1 MKLINIKEMKCLR
14 KEMGYKNSQKLS
26 KLLGFGSATISRW
39 ECGMSPMSKSHGLM
53 VEAFLKIP
61 SFREF
66 ILGKNGIDMM
76 GQGEWIDEGMF
87 EIHPSDLEDVMKYVN
102 EKVELRMTKLKLE
115 GLEKE
120 YHDFIKEQRK
130 DVKRNTRKI
139 KEITKTINSL
149 H

>member
-1 MKLINIKEMKCLR
+1 MQLMNIKEMKRLR
-14 KEMGYKNSQKLS
+14 KEMGYKNSQKLA

-39 ECGMSPMSKSHGLM
+39 ECGMSPISKSHGLM
-53 VEAFLKIP
+53 VEAFLTIP

-76 GQGEWIDEGMF
+76 GQGEWINEGMF

-120 YHDFIKEQRK
+120 YHAFIKK
-130 DVKRNTRKI
+130 STREI
-139 KEITKTINSL
+139 KEISKTINNV

>member
-39 ECGMSPMSKSHGLM
+39 ECGISPMSKSHGLM

-120 YHDFIKEQRK
+120 YHDFIKK
-130 DVKRNTRKI
+130 STREI
-139 KEITKTINSL
+139 KEISKTMNNV

>member
-1 MKLINIKEMKCLR
+1 MQLMNIKEMKRLR
-14 KEMGYKNSQKLS
+14 KEMGYKNSQKLA

-39 ECGMSPMSKSHGLM
+39 ECGFSPMSKSHGLM

-66 ILGKNGIDMM
+66 ILSKNGIDMM

-120 YHDFIKEQRK
+120 YHDFIKK
-130 DVKRNTRKI
+130 STREI
-139 KEITKTINSL
+139 KEISKTITNV

>member
-14 KEMGYKNSQKLS
+14 KEMGYKNSQNLS

-39 ECGMSPMSKSHGLM
+39 ECGISPMSKSHGLM

-76 GQGEWIDEGMF
+76 GQGEWVDEGMF

-120 YHDFIKEQRK
+120 YHDFIKK
-130 DVKRNTRKI
+130 STREI
-139 KEITKTINSL
+139 KEISKTITNV

>member
-87 EIHPSDLEDVMKYVN
+87 EIHPSDLEDVMKYIN

-120 YHDFIKEQRK
+120 YHDFIKK
-130 DVKRNTRKI
+130 STREI
-139 KEITKTINSL
+139 KEISKTITNV

>member
-1 MKLINIKEMKCLR
+1 MQLMNIKEMKRLR
-14 KEMGYKNSQKLS
+14 KEMGYKNSQKLA

-39 ECGMSPMSKSHGLM
+39 ECGFSPMSKSHGLM
-53 VEAFLKIP
+53 VEAFLTIP

-76 GQGEWIDEGMF
+76 GQGEWINEGMF
-87 EIHPSDLEDVMKYVN
+87 EIHPSDLEDVMKYIN

-120 YHDFIKEQRK
+120 YHDFIKK
-130 DVKRNTRKI
+130 STREI
-139 KEITKTINSL
+139 KEISKTITNV

>member
-1 MKLINIKEMKCLR
+1 MQLMNIKEMKRLR
-14 KEMGYKNSQKLS
+14 KEMGYKNSQKLA

-39 ECGMSPMSKSHGLM
+39 ECGFSPMSKSHGLM
-53 VEAFLKIP
+53 VEAFLTIP

-76 GQGEWIDEGMF
+76 GQGEWINEGMF

-120 YHDFIKEQRK
+120 YHAFIKK
-130 DVKRNTRKI
+130 STREI
-139 KEITKTINSL
+139 KEISKTIDNV

>member
-39 ECGMSPMSKSHGLM
+39 ECGISPMSKSHGLM

-120 YHDFIKEQRK
+120 YHDFIKK
-130 DVKRNTRKI
+130 STREI
-139 KEITKTINSL
+139 KEISKTITNV

>member
-76 GQGEWIDEGMF
+76 GQGEWINEGMF

-120 YHDFIKEQRK
+120 YHAFIKK
-130 DVKRNTRKI
+130 STREI
-139 KEITKTINSL
+139 KEISKTIDNV

>member
-1 MKLINIKEMKCLR
+1 MQLMNIKEMKRLR
-14 KEMGYKNSQKLS
+14 KEMGYKNSQKLA

-39 ECGMSPMSKSHGLM
+39 ECGFSPMSKSHGLM
-53 VEAFLKIP
+53 VEAFLTIP

-76 GQGEWIDEGMF
+76 GQGKWIDEGMF

-120 YHDFIKEQRK
+120 YHDFIKK
-130 DVKRNTRKI
+130 STREI
-139 KEITKTINSL
+139 KEISKTITNV

>member
-76 GQGEWIDEGMF
+76 GQGEWVDEGMF

-120 YHDFIKEQRK
+120 YHDFIKK
-130 DVKRNTRKI
+130 STREI
-139 KEITKTINSL
+139 KEISKTMNNV

>member
-1 MKLINIKEMKCLR
+1 MKLINIKEMKCLI

-39 ECGMSPMSKSHGLM
+39 ECGISPMSKSHGLM

-76 GQGEWIDEGMF
+76 GQGEWVDEGMF

-120 YHDFIKEQRK
+120 YHDFIKK
-130 DVKRNTRKI
+130 STREI
-139 KEITKTINSL
+139 KEISKTITNV

>member
-1 MKLINIKEMKCLR
+1 MQLMNIKEMKRLR
-14 KEMGYKNSQKLS
+14 KEMGYKNSQKLA

-39 ECGMSPMSKSHGLM
+39 ECGFSPMSKSHGLM
-53 VEAFLKIP
+53 VEAFLTIP

-76 GQGEWIDEGMF
+76 GQGEWINEGMF

-120 YHDFIKEQRK
+120 YHAFIKK
-130 DVKRNTRKI
+130 STREI
-139 KEITKTINSL
+139 KEISKTINNV

>member
-14 KEMGYKNSQKLS
+14 KEMGYKNSQKLA

-39 ECGMSPMSKSHGLM
+39 ECGFSPMSKSHGLM

-66 ILGKNGIDMM
+66 ILSKNGIDMM

-120 YHDFIKEQRK
+120 YHDFIKK
-130 DVKRNTRKI
+130 STREI
-139 KEITKTINSL
+139 KEISKTITNV

>member
-26 KLLGFGSATISRW
+26 KVLGFGSATISRW
-39 ECGMSPMSKSHGLM
+39 ECGISPMSKSHGLM

-76 GQGEWIDEGMF
+76 GQGEWVDEGMF

-120 YHDFIKEQRK
+120 YHDFIKK
-130 DVKRNTRKI
+130 STREI
-139 KEITKTINSL
+139 KEISKTITNV

>member
-76 GQGEWIDEGMF
+76 GQGEWVDEGMF

-120 YHDFIKEQRK
+120 YHDFIKKSTREIK
-130 DVKRNTRKI
+130 DI
-139 KEITKTINSL
+139 SKTIDNV

>member
-1 MKLINIKEMKCLR
+1 MQLMNIKEMKRLR
-14 KEMGYKNSQKLS
+14 KEMGYKNSQKLA

-39 ECGMSPMSKSHGLM
+39 ECGFSPMSKSHGLM
-53 VEAFLKIP
+53 VEAFLTIP

-76 GQGEWIDEGMF
+76 GQGEWINEGMF

-120 YHDFIKEQRK
+120 YHDFIKK
-130 DVKRNTRKI
+130 STREI
-139 KEITKTINSL
+139 KEISKTIDNV

>member
-76 GQGEWIDEGMF
+76 GQGEWISEGMF
-87 EIHPSDLEDVMKYVN
+87 EMHPSDIEDVMKYVN

-120 YHDFIKEQRK
+120 YHDFIKK
-130 DVKRNTRKI
+130 STREI
-139 KEITKTINSL
+139 KEISKTITNV

>member
-14 KEMGYKNSQKLS
+14 KEMGYKNSQKLA

-39 ECGMSPMSKSHGLM
+39 ECGFSPMSKSHGLM

-120 YHDFIKEQRK
+120 YHDFIKK
-130 DVKRNTRKI
+130 STREI
-139 KEITKTINSL
+139 KEISKTITNV

>member
-76 GQGEWIDEGMF
+76 GQGEWVDEGMF

-120 YHDFIKEQRK
+120 YHDFIKK
-130 DVKRNTRKI
+130 STREI
-139 KEITKTINSL
+139 KEISKTITNV

>member
-1 MKLINIKEMKCLR
+1 MQLMNIKEMKRLR
-14 KEMGYKNSQKLS
+14 KEMGYKNSQKLA

-39 ECGMSPMSKSHGLM
+39 ECGFSPMSKSHGLM
-53 VEAFLKIP
+53 VEAFLTIP

-120 YHDFIKEQRK
+120 YHDFIKK
-130 DVKRNTRKI
+130 STREI
-139 KEITKTINSL
+139 KEISKTITNV

>member
-1 MKLINIKEMKCLR
+1 MKCLR

-66 ILGKNGIDMM
+66 ILSKNGIDMM

-102 EKVELRMTKLKLE
+102 EKVELRITKLKLE

-120 YHDFIKEQRK
+120 YHDFIKK
-130 DVKRNTRKI
+130 STREI
-139 KEITKTINSL
+139 KEISKTMNNV

>member
-1 MKLINIKEMKCLR
+1 MNIKEMKRLR
-14 KEMGYKNSQKLS
+14 KEMGYKNSQKLA

-39 ECGMSPMSKSHGLM
+39 ECGFSPMSKSHGLM

-66 ILGKNGIDMM
+66 ILSKNGIDMM

-120 YHDFIKEQRK
+120 YHDFIKK
-130 DVKRNTRKI
+130 STREI
-139 KEITKTINSL
+139 KEISKTITNV

>member
-1 MKLINIKEMKCLR
+1 MQLMNIKEMKRLR
-14 KEMGYKNSQKLS
+14 KEMGYKNSQKLA

-39 ECGMSPMSKSHGLM
+39 ECGFSPMSKSHGLM
-53 VEAFLKIP
+53 VEAFLTIP

-76 GQGEWIDEGMF
+76 GQGEWINEGMF
-87 EIHPSDLEDVMKYVN
+87 EIHPSDLEDVMKYIN

-120 YHDFIKEQRK
+120 YHDFIKK
-130 DVKRNTRKI
+130 STREI
-139 KEITKTINSL
+139 KEISKTINNV

>member
-76 GQGEWIDEGMF
+76 GQGEWVDEGMF

-120 YHDFIKEQRK
+120 YHDFIKK
-130 DVKRNTRKI
+130 STREI
-139 KEITKTINSL
+139 KEISKTIDNV

>member
-1 MKLINIKEMKCLR
+1 MQLMNIKEMKRLR
-14 KEMGYKNSQKLS
+14 KEMGYKNSQKLA

-39 ECGMSPMSKSHGLM
+39 ECGFSPMSKSHGLM
-53 VEAFLKIP
+53 VEAFLTIP

-76 GQGEWIDEGMF
+76 GQGEWNDEGML
-87 EIHPSDLEDVMKYVN
+87 EIHPSDLKDVMKYVN

-120 YHDFIKEQRK
+120 YHDFIKK
-130 DVKRNTRKI
+130 STREI
-139 KEITKTINSL
+139 KEISKTITNV

>member
-1 MKLINIKEMKCLR
+1 MKLINIKEMKRLR
-14 KEMGYKNSQKLS
+14 KEMGYKNSQKLA

-39 ECGMSPMSKSHGLM
+39 ECGFSPMSKSHGLM
-53 VEAFLKIP
+53 VEAFLTIP
-61 SFREF
+61 CFREF

-120 YHDFIKEQRK
+120 YHDFIKK
-130 DVKRNTRKI
+130 STREI
-139 KEITKTINSL
+139 KEISKTIDNV

>member
-120 YHDFIKEQRK
+120 YHDFIKK
-130 DVKRNTRKI
+130 STREI
-139 KEITKTINSL
+139 KEISKTIDNV

>member
-1 MKLINIKEMKCLR
+1 MQLMNIKEMKRLR
-14 KEMGYKNSQKLS
+14 KEMGYKNSQKLA

-39 ECGMSPMSKSHGLM
+39 ECGFSPMSKSHGLM
-53 VEAFLKIP
+53 VEAFLTIP

-120 YHDFIKEQRK
+120 YHDFIKK
-130 DVKRNTRKI
+130 STREI
-139 KEITKTINSL
+139 KEISKTMNNV

>member
-1 MKLINIKEMKCLR
+1 MQLINIKEMKCLR

-120 YHDFIKEQRK
+120 YHDFIKK
-130 DVKRNTRKI
+130 STREI
-139 KEITKTINSL
+139 KEISKTMNNV

>member
-14 KEMGYKNSQKLS
+14 KEMGYKSSQKLS

-53 VEAFLKIP
+53 VEAFLTIP

-76 GQGEWIDEGMF
+76 GQGEWVDEGMF

-120 YHDFIKEQRK
+120 YHDFIKK
-130 DVKRNTRKI
+130 STREI
-139 KEITKTINSL
+139 KEISKTITNV

>member
-14 KEMGYKNSQKLS
+14 KEMGYKNSQKLA

-39 ECGMSPMSKSHGLM
+39 ECGFSPMSKSHGLM
-53 VEAFLKIP
+53 VEAFLTIP

-120 YHDFIKEQRK
+120 YHDFIKK
-130 DVKRNTRKI
+130 STREI
-139 KEITKTINSL
+139 KEISQTITNV

>member
-120 YHDFIKEQRK
+120 YHDFIKK
-130 DVKRNTRKI
+130 STREI
-139 KEITKTINSL
+139 KEISKTITNV

>member
-1 MKLINIKEMKCLR
+1 MQLMNIKEMKRLR

-39 ECGMSPMSKSHGLM
+39 ECGISPMSKSHGLM

-76 GQGEWIDEGMF
+76 GQGEWVDEGMF

-120 YHDFIKEQRK
+120 YHDFIKK
-130 DVKRNTRKI
+130 STREI
-139 KEITKTINSL
+139 KEISKTITNV

>member
-87 EIHPSDLEDVMKYVN
+87 EIHPSDLEDVMKYIN

-120 YHDFIKEQRK
+120 YHDFIKK
-130 DVKRNTRKI
+130 STREI
-139 KEITKTINSL
+139 KEISKTIDNV

>member
-39 ECGMSPMSKSHGLM
+39 ECGFSPMSKSHGLM
-53 VEAFLKIP
+53 VEAFLTIP

-120 YHDFIKEQRK
+120 YHDFIKK
-130 DVKRNTRKI
+130 STREI
-139 KEITKTINSL
+139 KEISQTITNV

>member
-1 MKLINIKEMKCLR
+1 MQLMNIKEMKRLR
-14 KEMGYKNSQKLS
+14 KEMGYKNSQKLA

-39 ECGMSPMSKSHGLM
+39 ECGFSPMSKSHGLM
-53 VEAFLKIP
+53 VEAFLTIP
-61 SFREF
+61 CFREF

-76 GQGEWIDEGMF
+76 GQGEWINEGMF

-120 YHDFIKEQRK
+120 YHDFIKK
-130 DVKRNTRKI
+130 STREI
-139 KEITKTINSL
+139 KEISKTITNV

>member
-1 MKLINIKEMKCLR
+1 MQLMNIKEMKRLR
-14 KEMGYKNSQKLS
+14 KEMGYKNSQKLA

-39 ECGMSPMSKSHGLM
+39 ECGFSPMSKSHGLM
-53 VEAFLKIP
+53 VEAFLTIP

-76 GQGEWIDEGMF
+76 GQGEWVDEGMF

-120 YHDFIKEQRK
+120 YHDFIKKSTREIK
-130 DVKRNTRKI
+130 DI
-139 KEITKTINSL
+139 SKTIDNV